1 MAQRLVNVD
10 RETPMLLP
18 PDLRD
23 WIAKNDFARFVLEAV
38 QLSDTQG
45 AAINERGTG
54 SEQYPVTMMLALLIY
69 CYASG
74 VFSSRR
80 VERATFE
87 SVSVRYICG
96 NHHPDHDTIAYFRR
110 QNGALFKRCFASV
123 VELAREAG
131 LLKLAAI
138 SIDGTRM
145 AGAGSRRSVRTLD
158 QIEAELRELESQG
171 AALLE
176 QAEAADR
183 SDRDAAGTQLPEE
196 LADAGQRREKLLA
209 AKARIEERR
218 RQAEEAGREDGPRS
232 ARRTS
237 QVSISEPESRLLS
250 GNQGGSV
257 QGYNAQVAADAGA
270 SGLIVGEYLSDEPTD
285 YGLAEAGV
293 ACVVPEAGRP
303 QEALVA
309 LVDKGYENS
318 ELFARAEK
326 NHHVMILCPLRERP
340 NTKEGSSHRSAQRQR
355 IFELREKMK
364 ARLAE
369 PALKALYQRRRVT
382 VEPVFARIKRHIGF
396 TRLRCWG
403 HRAASAEWTLV
414 CLSHNLRMLNAKMS
428 LRPA

>member
-1 MAQRLVNVD
+1 MVNVD
-10 RETPMLLP
+10 RDTPMLLP

-23 WIAKNDFARFVLEAV
+23 WIAKNDFARFILEAV
-38 QLSDTQG
+38 ELSGTQG

-74 VFSSRR
+74 IFSSRR

-87 SVSVRYICG
+87 SIAVRYICG

-158 QIEAELRELESQG
+158 QIEEELRQLESQG
-171 AALLE
+171 AELLE

-183 SDRDAAGTQLPEE
+183 SDRDAGGTQLPGE
-196 LADAGQRREKLLA
+196 LADPGQRREKLLA

-218 RQAEEAGREDGPRS
+218 RQAQEAGKEDGPRS

-237 QVSISEPESRLLS
+237 KASISEPESRLLS

-257 QGYNAQVAADAGA
+257 QGYNAQVAADAGK

-293 ACVVPEAGRP
+293 VCVVPEAGRP
-303 QEALVA
+303 QDALVV

-318 ELFARAEK
+318 ELFARTERD
-326 NHHVMILCPLRERP
+326 HHVMVLCPLRERP
-340 NTKEGSSHRSAQRQR
+340 NTKEGSSHRGAQRQR
-355 IFELREKMK
+355 IYELREKMK

-369 PALKALYQRRRVT
+369 PQLKKLYQRRRVT

-414 CLSHNLRMLNAKMS
+414 CLAHNLRMLNGKMA